1 MGAAENGER
10 VTMKKWLITAIVV
23 LALAGMAFAIR
34 QSGVDLV
41 ALAGLKP
48 SGSTATVKTG
58 NAGATGQRGGSQGRG
73 AQPVEIAKA
82 AATQISDDIGAIG
95 TLLAEET
102 VEIAPETS
110 GRVSA
115 VLFKD
120 GEKVEAGQP
129 LFQLDTELA
138 AADLAEAQ
146 ARLSLTETTYRRNET
161 LRKSGNIAQSVFDA
175 AATEREVARA
185 AAESAQVRLNKLTI
199 TAPFSGIAGFRTISS
214 GAYVTAGTAL
224 VKLDKVDLLKVKF
237 ALPELVLARIK
248 LGQTIDVTADA
259 LPGESFSATISAIDP
274 SIDVNG
280 RALQVRAD
288 LDNSQMRLRPGLL
301 VRVTVKGN
309 QRDAV
314 VVPETAVNQRGD
326 SSVVYLVRDSKAEEK
341 QVRTGKRQ
349 DGTVEIIE
357 GIEAGADVV
366 VAGNA
371 RLNDGAAV
379 EVVPTPKVD

>member
-1 MGAAENGER
+1 MG
-10 VTMKKWLITAIVV
+10 KWLIAALSV
-23 LALAGMAFAIR
+23 LILAGAAFALR
-34 QSGVDLV
+34 QANVDLV
-41 ALAGLKP
+41 VMAGLKP
-48 SGSTATVKTG
+48 AGSEATVKTES
-58 NAGATGQRGGSQGRG
+58 AGGSGQRSNPQGRS
-73 AQPVEIAKA
+73 ALPVEIAKA
-82 AATQISDDIGAIG
+82 RTAQISDDIGAIG

-110 GRVSA
+110 GRISA

-120 GEKVEAGQP
+120 GERVEAGQP
-129 LFQLDTELA
+129 LFQLHTELA

-146 ARLSLTETTYRRNET
+146 ARLSLAETTYRRNET

-175 AATEREVARA
+175 AETEREVARA
-185 AAESAQVRLNKLTI
+185 ATESAQVRLNKLTVV
-199 TAPFSGIAGFRTISS
+199 APFSGIAGFRTISV

-237 ALPELVLARIK
+237 SLPELVLSRVK

-259 LPGESFSATISAIDP
+259 LPGENFSATISAIDP

-288 LDNSQMRLRPGLL
+288 LDNTALRLRPGLL
-301 VRVTVKGN
+301 VRVTVKGS
-309 QRDAV
+309 QRAAV
-314 VVPETAVNQRGD
+314 VVPETAVNQRGE

-341 QVRTGKRQ
+341 QVRTGKREG
-349 DGTVEIIE
+349 GTIEIVE
-357 GIEAGADVV
+357 GIEAGAEVV

-371 RLNDGAAV
+371 RLSDGTAV
-379 EVVPTPKVD
+379 EVVPAPKMD

>member
-1 MGAAENGER
+1 MG
-10 VTMKKWLITAIVV
+10 KWLIAALCVFILAVV
-23 LALAGMAFAIR
+23 AFALR
-34 QSGVDLV
+34 QANVDLV
-41 ALAGLKP
+41 AMAGLQP
-48 SGSTATVKTG
+48 TGGTATVKTES
-58 NAGATGQRGGSQGRG
+58 ADSSGQRSSPQGRN
-73 AQPVEIAKA
+73 ALPVEIAKA
-82 AATQISDDIGAIG
+82 HAAQISDDTGAIG

-110 GRVSA
+110 GRISA

-120 GEKVEAGQP
+120 GARVEAGQP

-146 ARLSLTETTYRRNET
+146 ARLSLTETTFKRNET

-175 AATEREVARA
+175 AETEREVARA
-185 AAESAQVRLNKLTI
+185 AAESAQVRLDKLTVI
-199 TAPFSGIAGFRTISS
+199 APFSGIAGFRNISV
-214 GAYVTAGTAL
+214 GAYVTAGTPL

-237 ALPELVLARIK
+237 SVPELVLSRIK

-259 LPGESFSATISAIDP
+259 LPGENFSATISAIDP

-288 LDNSQMRLRPGLL
+288 LDNTALRLRPGLL

-309 QRDAV
+309 QREAV

-326 SSVVYLVRDSKAEEK
+326 NSVVYLVRDSKAEEK
-341 QVRTGKRQ
+341 QVRTGKREG
-349 DGTVEIIE
+349 GTVEIVE

-379 EVVPTPKVD
+379 EIVPALKMD

>member
-10 VTMKKWLITAIVV
+10 VTMKKWLITAIVL
-23 LALAGMAFAIR
+23 LALAGTAFAIR
-34 QSGVDLV
+34 QAGVDLV

-48 SGSTATVKTG
+48 SGSTATVKTE
-58 NAGATGQRGGSQGRG
+58 NAKPLGQRSGSQGRS
-73 AQPVEIAKA
+73 ALPVEIAKA
-82 AATQISDDIGAIG
+82 QAAQISDDIGAIG

-115 VLFKD
+115 VMFKD

-146 ARLSLTETTYRRNET
+146 ARLSLAETTFRRNET
-161 LRKSGNIAQSVFDA
+161 LRKSGNIAQSAFDA
-175 AATEREVARA
+175 AETEREMARA

-199 TAPFSGIAGFRTISS
+199 VAPFSGIAGFRTISV

-237 ALPELVLARIK
+237 ALPELVLSRIT

-288 LDNSQMRLRPGLL
+288 LDNSGMRLRPGLL

-309 QRDAV
+309 QREAV

-341 QVRTGKRQ
+341 QVRTGKREG
-349 DGTVEIIE
+349 GTIEIVE
-357 GIEAGADVV
+357 GIEAGAEVV

-371 RLNDGAAV
+371 RLSDGAAV
-379 EVVPTPKVD
+379 EVVPAPKVD

>member
-1 MGAAENGER
+1 MR
-10 VTMKKWLITAIVV
+10 KWLIAALGVVV
-23 LALAGMAFAIR
+23 LAGVAFAIR
-34 QSGVDLV
+34 QAGVDLV

-48 SGSTATVKTG
+48 SGSTATVKTE
-58 NAGATGQRGGSQGRG
+58 NASPLGQRGGSQGRG
-73 AQPVEIAKA
+73 PLPVETAKA
-82 AATQISDDIGAIG
+82 VAAQISDDIGAIG

-110 GRVSA
+110 GRISG

-120 GEKVEAGQP
+120 GESVTAGQP

-138 AADLAEAQ
+138 AADLAEAR
-146 ARLSLTETTYRRNET
+146 ARLSLAETNFKRNET
-161 LRKSGNIAQSVFDA
+161 LRKSGNVAQSVFDTA
-175 AATEREVARA
+175 VTEREVARA

-237 ALPELVLARIK
+237 ALPELVLSRIN
-248 LGQTIDVTADA
+248 LGQTVDIAADA
-259 LPGESFSATISAIDP
+259 LPGESFFATISAIDP

-309 QRDAV
+309 QREAV

-349 DGTVEIIE
+349 DGTVEIVE
-357 GIEAGADVV
+357 GVEAGADVV
-366 VAGNA
+366 VAGSA
-371 RLNDGAAV
+371 RLSDGAV
-379 EVVPTPKVD
+379 IEVVPAPKVD

>member
-1 MGAAENGER
+1 MR
-10 VTMKKWLITAIVV
+10 KWLIGALGILV
-23 LALAGMAFAIR
+23 LAGAAFALR
-34 QSGVDLV
+34 QANVDLV
-41 ALAGLKP
+41 AMAGLKP
-48 SGSTATVKTG
+48 AGSTATVKIESTG
-58 NAGATGQRGGSQGRG
+58 GLGQRSGSQGRS
-73 AQPVEIAKA
+73 AFPVEIAKA
-82 AATQISDDIGAIG
+82 QTAQISDDIGAIG

-110 GRVSA
+110 GRISA

-129 LFQLDTELA
+129 LFQFDTELA

-146 ARLSLTETTYRRNET
+146 ARLSLAETTYRRNET

-175 AATEREVARA
+175 AETEREVARA
-185 AAESAQVRLNKLTI
+185 AAESAQVRLNKLTVV
-199 TAPFSGIAGFRTISS
+199 APFSGIAGFRTVSV

-237 ALPELVLARIK
+237 SLPELFLSRIK

-259 LPGESFSATISAIDP
+259 LPGERFPATISAIDP
-274 SIDVNG
+274 SIDING

-288 LDNSQMRLRPGLL
+288 LDNSGLRLRPGLL

-314 VVPETAVNQRGD
+314 VVPETAVSQRGE
-326 SSVVYLVRDSKAEEK
+326 STVVYLVRDSKVEEA
-341 QVRTGKRQ
+341 QVRTGKRES
-349 DGTVEIIE
+349 GTIEIVE
-357 GIEAGADVV
+357 GIAAGAEVV

-371 RLNDGAAV
+371 RLSDGAAV
-379 EVVPTPKVD
+379 EVVPAPKVD

>member
-1 MGAAENGER
+1 MR
-10 VTMKKWLITAIVV
+10 KWLIGALGILV
-23 LALAGMAFAIR
+23 LAGAAFALR
-34 QSGVDLV
+34 QANVDLV
-41 ALAGLKP
+41 AMAGLKP
-48 SGSTATVKTG
+48 AGSTATVKIESTG
-58 NAGATGQRGGSQGRG
+58 GLGQRSGSQGRS
-73 AQPVEIAKA
+73 AFPVEIAKA
-82 AATQISDDIGAIG
+82 QTAQISDDIGAIG

-110 GRVSA
+110 GRISA

-129 LFQLDTELA
+129 LFQFDTELA

-146 ARLSLTETTYRRNET
+146 ARLSLAETTYRRNET

-175 AATEREVARA
+175 AETEREVARA
-185 AAESAQVRLNKLTI
+185 AAESAQVRLNKLTVI
-199 TAPFSGIAGFRTISS
+199 APFSGIAGFRTVSV

-237 ALPELVLARIK
+237 SLPELFLSRIK

-259 LPGESFSATISAIDP
+259 LPGERFPATISAIDP
-274 SIDVNG
+274 SIDING

-288 LDNSQMRLRPGLL
+288 LDNSGLRLRPGLL

-314 VVPETAVNQRGD
+314 VVPETAVSQRGE
-326 SSVVYLVRDSKAEEK
+326 STVVYLVRDSKVEEA
-341 QVRTGKRQ
+341 QVRTGKRES
-349 DGTVEIIE
+349 GTIEIVE
-357 GIEAGADVV
+357 GIAAGAEVV

-371 RLNDGAAV
+371 RLSDGDAV
-379 EVVPTPKVD
+379 EVVPAPKVD